1 MNTPGYDVT
10 SVTGMVAGGANVV
23 CFTTGRGSVF
33 GCKPVPSIKLAT
45 NRAIYEHMSEDMDI
59 DCGLVVDGEAT
70 VQEMGQKI
78 FDVILS
84 IASGEQS
91 KSEALGFGGD
101 EFVPWQIGAVM

>member
-1 MNTPGYDVT
+1 MNTPGYDVA

-45 NRAIYEHMSEDMDI
+45 NSAMYEHMSEDMDI
-59 DCGLVVDGEAT
+59 NCGLVVDGEAN

-78 FDVILS
+78 FDVILRV
-84 IASGEQS
+84 ASGEQS
-91 KSEALGFGGD
+91 KSESLGFGGD